1 MRFPLRRIV
10 LGFAVGAGAGW
21 VASLLRRPK
30 DAPAGSS
37 AEAAINLPQEEFGKP
52 EGGEPDAPAPH
63 EPPRKA
69 VPEMI
74 TTPPGR
80 EDPPPPHGDTG
91 GDAEPATPTRRRRP
105 RKVADPGEA
114 AAAVAEPVS
123 EAVREGRAEVAE
135 RLAGIEE
142 SVAPPAT
149 TRRRKR

>member
-37 AEAAINLPQEEFGKP
+37 AEAAINLPQEEFGEP
-52 EGGEPDAPAPH
+52 EGAEPEAPH

-80 EDPPPPHGDTG
+80 EDPPPPRGDG
-91 GDAEPATPTRRRRP
+91 GDAEPATPTRKRRP
-105 RKVADPGEA
+105 RKVTEPGEA

-149 TRRRKR
+149 SRRRKQ